1 MSAPSFHRIAV
12 LGLGLL
18 GGSVALAAKRAG
30 VASCVVGSGRRPEPL
45 RRALANGVVDEVA
58 DVATAVS
65 GADLVV
71 LGMPV
76 GSMKRV
82 LEEAAPHMA
91 EGTLVTDVGSVKGLL
106 ADTLPGVLPS
116 DVHYVGAHPMAG
128 SHEKGVG
135 HASADLFDGACCI
148 ITAQPDT
155 NAVALQRI
163 SDFWRALG
171 ARVVERDPSQHDAEV
186 AWVSHV
192 PHALAFAFAHALA
205 QAPEGAGE
213 VAGSGFRDFTRIAHS
228 DVALWTE
235 ILHENR
241 KALVGPLEAV
251 ARSLQTLARSIEDG
265 DAESQEKFLSLAHET
280 LSSVAAQ
287 AVARGRGADEED
299 ARSGGANPEIQA
311 GPEGPATP
319 RSVEND
325 S

>member
-1 MSAPSFHRIAV
+1 MSAPSFRRIAV

-18 GGSVALAAKRAG
+18 GGSVALAAKRGG
-30 VASCVVGSGRRPEPL
+30 VAECVVGSARRPEPL
-45 RRALANGVVDEVA
+45 RQALAAGVVDEVA
-58 DVATAVS
+58 DVAAAVS

-82 LEEAAPHMA
+82 LEEAVPHLA

-116 DVHYVGAHPMAG
+116 GVHYVGSHPMAG
-128 SHEKGVG
+128 SHEKGVA
-135 HASADLFDGACCI
+135 HASADLFDGACCV

-155 NAVALQRI
+155 DAGAMQRVG
-163 SDFWRALG
+163 DFWRALG
-171 ARVVERDPSQHDAEV
+171 ACVVERDPSQHDAEV

-205 QAPEGAGE
+205 AAPEGAGE

-251 ARSLQTLARSIEDG
+251 ARSLHDLARSIEDG
-265 DAESQEKFLSLAHET
+265 DAESQERFLSSAHET

-287 AVARGRGADEED
+287 AVSRERGDDEED